1 MRIVAW
7 MPDQDQVGSL
17 VDSLRNAGFDRQD
30 MIISD
35 LADAE
40 RQRHDDPDEIANEVA
55 FIKTERDGL
64 WEAGAYVDGIKGF
77 KPEGKSGFVV
87 AVKTPKHETDR
98 VRTIMEQSGAAQIIQ
113 D

>member
-1 MRIVAW
+1 MRLVAW
-7 MPDQDQVGSL
+7 MPNQEQVGSL
-17 VDSLRNAGFDRQD
+17 VDSLRKAGFDRRD

-40 RQRHDDPDEIANEVA
+40 KQRRLDPEEMTDEVA

-64 WEAGAYVDGIKGF
+64 WEAGAFVDGIKGF
-77 KPEGKSGFVV
+77 NPEGKSGVVV
-87 AVKTPKHETDR
+87 AVKTPKHEADR
-98 VRTIMEQSGAAQIIQ
+98 VRAIMEQSGAAEVIQ

>member
-1 MRIVAW
+1 MRLIAR
-7 MPDQDQVGSL
+7 MPDTRQVGFL
-17 VDSLRNAGFDRQD
+17 VDTLRNGGFDRKD

-40 RQRHDDPDEIANEVA
+40 DQRRDDPEEIADELA

-64 WEAGAYVDGIKGF
+64 WEAGAFVDGIKGLE
-77 KPEGKSGFVV
+77 PGKRGIIV
-87 AVKTPKHETDR
+87 AVEIPKHEADR
-98 VRTIMEQSGAAQIIQ
+98 VRAMMEQSGAVEIIQ